1 MCHSGEC
8 NCSHEGPQA
17 RQTCRCASA
26 CESGDSGGCGCNCC
40 CGERGAC
47 SCSGCS
53 CECSSSGC
61 KCEQAGGFR
70 RRFKNKAELIAE
82 LEAYLSELKAEVQGV
97 EERIK
102 ELRG

>member
-8 NCSHEGPQA
+8 NCSHEGTQEQ
-17 RQTCRCASA
+17 QTCRCASA
-26 CESGDSGGCGCNCC
+26 SESGDSGGCGCNCRC
-40 CGERGAC
+40 SEGGAC
-47 SCSGCS
+47 GGSECS
-53 CECSSSGC
+53 CECSSRCC
-61 KCEQAGGFR
+61 KCEPAGGFR